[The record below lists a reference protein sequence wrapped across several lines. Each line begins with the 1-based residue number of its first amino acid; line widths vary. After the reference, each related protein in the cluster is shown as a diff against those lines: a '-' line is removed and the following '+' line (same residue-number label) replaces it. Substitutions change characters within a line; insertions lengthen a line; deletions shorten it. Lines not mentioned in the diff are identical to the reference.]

1 MIVRCHRVSKL
12 HNIFQNTYLVGLF
25 VMHIFSVIVEI
36 PKKNTH
42 IYPFGTLSLIAMGYR
57 QHFGKNHAK
66 QISTEKEP
74 GFTPLG
80 VKRLFFM

>member
-1 MIVRCHRVSKL
+1 MKPVRVYFVCKSFNYLHLPFRKKKQSRLKL
-12 HNIFQNTYLVGLF
+12 TLH
-25 VMHIFSVIVEI
+25 
-36 PKKNTH
+36 K
-42 IYPFGTLSLIAMGYR
+42 LSLIAMGYR